1 MLRRIGYLLLLAL
14 TLAAWWWFERRDAEL
29 RTIRAADGAEIQVI
43 DGDSLKLGADKI
55 RIAGIDAPE
64 YRQTCTDA
72 DGRAWPCGEAARG
85 ALERLVRGGGLVC
98 MERATDRYGRKLA
111 DCRTGAGDVGAAMVR
126 AGFALGA
133 RDPRFEEHEAEL
145 ADARQARR
153 GVWRGTHQHPADWR
167 AAHPSRQRAD

>member
-1 MLRRIGYLLLLAL
+1 MLRRIGYLLLLVL
-14 TLAAWWWFERRDAEL
+14 TLAAWWWIERRDTER
-29 RTIRAADGAEIQVI
+29 RTIRAADGAEIHVI
-43 DGDSLKLGADKI
+43 DGDSLRLGADEI

-64 YRQTCTDA
+64 YRQACTDA
-72 DGRAWPCGEAARG
+72 DRQAWPCGEAARQE
-85 ALERLVRGGGLVC
+85 LERLVRVGGLVC
-98 MERATDRYGRKLA
+98 VARATDRYGRKLA
-111 DCRTGAGDVGAAMVR
+111 DCRTAAGDVGAAMVR

-145 ADARQARR
+145 AEARQARR